1 MTIFSVPLSGAASTV
16 ERARRTAAGIVHL
29 VPPEYHGDRLRGR
42 EAVFAYRT
50 YGEDILER
58 RGGVPPRLP
67 RPGKRTSLAGLRAG
81 HRRRGKM
88 KPAAR
93 RCHSPRAGG
102 ARSLDRA
109 HAFHAVHARSRQ
121 M

>member
-58 RGGVPPRLP
+58 LVA
-67 RPGKRTSLAGLRAG
+67 AGFRQA
-81 HRRRGKM
+81 
-88 KPAAR
+88 
-93 RCHSPRAGG
+93 C
-102 ARSLDRA
+102 LDRA
-109 HAFHAVHARSRQ
+109 SERAWQGYGRVIVVAAR
-121 M
+121 